1 MKDSS
6 SESQGT
12 EAWYTYDGQD
22 NDVIVATRVRLACNL
37 ADFPFPEHL
46 RPGDDERIISIV
58 FDAFTRCRMEK
69 AFRQ

>member
-1 MKDSS
+1 MNDSS
-6 SESQGT
+6 SENQGT

-22 NDVIVATRVRLACNL
+22 NDVVVATRVRLARNL

-58 FDAFTRCRMEK
+58 LMHSTRCLTENI
-69 AFRQ
+69 FRP